1 MRPVA
6 FLLLFAA
13 CASPPAPAPPS
24 GAGWSTIR
32 QGYSSFSAVAT
43 QGSDGVN
50 KTLSVSQAW
59 RVEGYLPPR
68 PKAPTPTLKTGQP
81 VTRAALKGP
90 RP

>member
-1 MRPVA
+1 MRPLA
-6 FLLLFAA
+6 LLLLFAA
-13 CASPPAPAPPS
+13 CASPPAPVPPA

-50 KTLSVSQAW
+50 NTLNVTQVW

-68 PKAPTPTLKTGQP
+68 PKAPKPALKAGEP
-81 VTRAALKGP
+81 LTRAALQGP